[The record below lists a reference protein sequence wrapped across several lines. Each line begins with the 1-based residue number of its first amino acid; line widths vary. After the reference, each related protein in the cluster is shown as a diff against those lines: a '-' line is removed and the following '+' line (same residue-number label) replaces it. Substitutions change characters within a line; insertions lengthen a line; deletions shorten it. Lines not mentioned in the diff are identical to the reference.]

1 MNRCIWWKNTYRRHS
16 FCVDFPVIF
25 FFLFVKNSKL
35 KYRHR
40 FICYIIYIYN
50 GVYTFSGARN
60 IRDVRI
66 THYYSETSRTSRRRK
81 VLGTIYIV
89 VFTRDGDA
97 VITYCRIHICN
108 SCTKIMYNTTIMR
121 AKCTKVFACVC
132 LFLYFSRFLGYLLI
146 VVDLFSCT
154 VWDRLRG
161 RYDND
166 NNNIY
171 IVITIAAV
179 HCEPTRRVDTLIT
192 IIIIIVNIYVSR
204 VFRMRTFCYFRAPH
218 ICCSATNVKHNLC
231 NNNII
236 IKRKSLKYN
245 ILRWYYE
252 NSDFSAFTCT

>member
-1 MNRCIWWKNTYRRHS
+1 MGFTHLY
-16 FCVDFPVIF
+16 
-25 FFLFVKNSKL
+25 
-35 KYRHR
+35 
-40 FICYIIYIYN
+40 
-50 GVYTFSGARN
+50 SGARS

-66 THYYSETSRTSRRRK
+66 SHYCSETSRTSRRRK

-121 AKCTKVFACVC
+121 AKCTTVFASVC
-132 LFLYFSRFLGYLLI
+132 LFLYFSRFLGYSLI
-146 VVDLFSCT
+146 VVDLFSCI
-154 VWDRLRG
+154 VWDLIRG
-161 RYDND
+161 RYHKN

-179 HCEPTRRVDTLIT
+179 YGELTRCVDTLIA
-192 IIIIIVNIYVSR
+192 IIIITVNIYVSR

-218 ICCSATNVKHNLC
+218 ICCSETNVKHNLC

-245 ILRWYYE
+245 ILR
-252 NSDFSAFTCT
+252 